1 MSRIRLAAVL
11 GSVAVA
17 VPLAGIACLRQ
28 SQGNPALTEVWD
40 PEPRVVRPG
49 DAGAPPSDAIVLFD
63 GANLTGW
70 EHTDGSAATWVVA
83 DGVMTVASGSGAI
96 RTKHGFGDCQL
107 HIEWRTPSDVRG
119 DNQEPG
125 NSGIFL
131 QARYEL
137 QVLNSFGNRTYA
149 NGQAGSIYKQFIPLV
164 NASRGPGQWQTYDV
178 VFTAPRFGAD
188 GAMTAPAVFTVFHNG
203 VLIQNHVELKG
214 PTVYTGQPKYV
225 AHGEREP
232 LMLQDHGE
240 PVSFRNIWLREM

>member
-1 MSRIRLAAVL
+1 MTRTRIGLMV
-11 GSVAVA
+11 GSVLVA
-17 VPLAGIACLRQ
+17 VPLAGFAWWQ
-28 SQGNPALTEVWD
+28 QTQGDPSLTEVWD

-49 DAGAPPSDAIVLFD
+49 DGGAPPSDAIVLFD
-63 GANLTGW
+63 GADLSQWQQANG
-70 EHTDGSAATWVVA
+70 DPARWVVA
-83 DGVMTVASGSGAI
+83 DGAMTVAPGTGSI
-96 RTKHGFGDCQL
+96 RTRQGFGDCQL
-107 HIEWRTPSDVRG
+107 HIEWRTPSEVHG

-125 NSGIFL
+125 NSGVYL

-178 VFTAPRFGAD
+178 IYTAPRFGSD
-188 GAMTAPAVFTVFHNG
+188 GAMTSPAIFTVLHNG

-214 PTVYTGQPKYV
+214 PTVYIGQPKYV
-225 AHGEREP
+225 AHGDREP

-240 PVSFRNIWLREM
+240 PVSFRNIWLREL